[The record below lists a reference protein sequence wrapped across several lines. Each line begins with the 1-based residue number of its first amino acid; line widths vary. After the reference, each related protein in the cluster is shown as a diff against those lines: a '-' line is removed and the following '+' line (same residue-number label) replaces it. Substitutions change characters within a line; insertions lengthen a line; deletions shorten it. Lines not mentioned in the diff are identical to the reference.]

1 MKKSKKNSD
10 KFSYPHPIIKNFN
23 SLSQEKDHSTLPA
36 YENFHKSNPNSVS
49 SKTLRSTHI

>member
-36 YENFHKSNPNSVS
+36 YEKFHKSNPYSIS
-49 SKTLRSTHI
+49 SRTLRSTHI